1 MSEII
6 YPLVCKVEECKA
18 NRDDRQG
25 VHSWWC
31 PENPWDSCQIEG
43 YRLVKPWFTRK
54 QLLEIGC
61 AILHER
67 EQGQGNPAGGEGQS
81 A

>member
-1 MSEII
+1 MSEIL
-6 YPLVCKVEECKA
+6 YPLVCKIEACKA

-31 PENPWDSCQIEG
+31 PENPWDDHQIKE
-43 YRLVKPWFTRK
+43 YRKIKPWFSRK
-54 QLLEIGC
+54 QLLAIGQ
-61 AILHER
+61 AILEDR
-67 EQGQGNPAGGEGQS
+67 KATQEEQPGWEGEN